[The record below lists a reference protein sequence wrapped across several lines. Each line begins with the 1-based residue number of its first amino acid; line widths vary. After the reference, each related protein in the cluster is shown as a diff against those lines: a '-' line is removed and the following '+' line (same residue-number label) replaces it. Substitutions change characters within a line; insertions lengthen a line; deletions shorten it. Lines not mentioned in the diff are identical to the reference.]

1 VRNDSPIIGEH
12 LITNLMSKD
21 LTDKQQSVLNFIE
34 NHQLEFGRSPTLKEI
49 REYLEVSSD
58 NSVLKHLNALVK
70 KGLIEKDDTP
80 RGIKLLNS
88 VKQKLMSETIAVP
101 LLGYVPAGGPAML
114 EQHFE
119 DTISF
124 DLAGLKNP
132 SKCFCL
138 RVDGDS
144 MINVGIFDGD
154 LVLVDTGLKPRNG
167 DVVVALVDNGN
178 TVKTYIEDRAT
189 GRIYLRAENSDYPDI
204 YPEES
209 LEIQGVVVKLMRD
222 YY

>member
-1 VRNDSPIIGEH
+1 MVRE
-12 LITNLMSKD
+12 
-21 LTDKQQSVLNFIE
+21 LTDKQKAVLDFIE
-34 NHQLEFGRSPTLKEI
+34 SHQFEFGRSPTLREI

-58 NSVLKHLNALVK
+58 NSVLKHINALVK
-70 KGLIEKDDTP
+70 KGLIQKDDTP

-88 VKQKLMSETIAVP
+88 VKQRLMAETVSVP

-114 EQHFE
+114 EERVE

-124 DLAGLKNP
+124 DVSGLANP

-138 RVDGDS
+138 RVEGDS

-167 DVVVALVDNGN
+167 DVVVALVDQGN
-178 TVKTYIEDRAT
+178 TVKTYIEDKIT
-189 GRIYLRAENSDYPDI
+189 KKVYLQAENPEYPDI
-204 YPEES
+204 YPMES
-209 LEIQGVVVKLMRD
+209 LEIQGVVIKLIRD
-222 YY
+222 YF

>member
-1 VRNDSPIIGEH
+1 MVRE
-12 LITNLMSKD
+12 
-21 LTDKQQSVLNFIE
+21 LTDKQKAVLDFIE
-34 NHQLEFGRSPTLKEI
+34 SHQFEFGRSPTLREI

-58 NSVLKHLNALVK
+58 NSVLKHINALVK
-70 KGLIEKDDTP
+70 KGLIQKDDTP

-88 VKQKLMSETIAVP
+88 VKQKLMAETVSVP

-114 EQHFE
+114 EERVE

-124 DLAGLKNP
+124 DVSGLANP

-138 RVDGDS
+138 RVEGDS

-167 DVVVALVDNGN
+167 DVVVALVDQGN
-178 TVKTYIEDRAT
+178 TVKTYIEDKVSKKV
-189 GRIYLRAENSDYPDI
+189 YLQAENPEYPDI
-204 YPEES
+204 YPMES
-209 LEIQGVVVKLMRD
+209 LEIQGVVIKLIRD
-222 YY
+222 YF

>member
-1 VRNDSPIIGEH
+1 MVKE
-12 LITNLMSKD
+12 
-21 LTDKQQSVLNFIE
+21 LTDKQKAVLDFIE
-34 NHQLEFGRSPTLKEI
+34 SHQFEFGRSPTLREI

-58 NSVLKHLNALVK
+58 NSVLKHINALVK
-70 KGLIEKDDTP
+70 KGLIQKDDTP

-88 VKQKLMSETIAVP
+88 VKQRLMAETISVP

-114 EQHFE
+114 EERVE

-124 DLAGLKNP
+124 DVSGLANP

-138 RVDGDS
+138 RVEGDS

-167 DVVVALVDNGN
+167 DIVVALVDQGN
-178 TVKTYIEDRAT
+178 TVKTYIEDKVSKKV
-189 GRIYLRAENSDYPDI
+189 YLQAENPEYPDI
-204 YPEES
+204 YPMES
-209 LEIQGVVVKLMRD
+209 LEIQGVVIKLIRD
-222 YY
+222 YF